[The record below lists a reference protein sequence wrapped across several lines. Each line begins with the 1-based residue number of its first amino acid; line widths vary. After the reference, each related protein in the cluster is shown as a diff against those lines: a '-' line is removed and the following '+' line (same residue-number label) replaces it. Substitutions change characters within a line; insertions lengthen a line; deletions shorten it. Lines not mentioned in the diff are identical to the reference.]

1 MLRRHAHGFS
11 CRTTRSET
19 FQGVVGS
26 LIRPAVVV
34 ADRAGSYDFEI
45 DHLRL
50 EQLEITVLRYGDPVE
65 VDLTELAPHA
75 GRGLVLQLVVAGASE
90 SRLGTAPGIVLS
102 CSRGHLVGND
112 VPMRVRCERHCRHFL
127 VRFERSVLEQMSQ
140 SFDQPLQLPD
150 PQLPLSL
157 ATPAGRALRRYVRY
171 LLSELHQP
179 GPLRTPG
186 PFVQATRQTLLALML
201 DAFVESPATGA
212 AYPVEATPH
221 CVRRAQEFIAAYLA
235 EDIGLGDIVAN
246 AGVSRRTLY
255 RSFEKA
261 RGTTP
266 LGFLR
271 DQRLERV
278 HAELLRADPAVVGVT
293 DIALRWGFTHLSDF
307 AARYRARFGCLPSDT
322 LRSTRGRGP
331 SSGR

>member
-1 MLRRHAHGFS
+1 
-11 CRTTRSET
+11 
-19 FQGVVGS
+19 
-26 LIRPAVVV
+26 
-34 ADRAGSYDFEI
+34 
-45 DHLRL
+45 
-50 EQLEITVLRYGDPVE
+50 
-65 VDLTELAPHA
+65 
-75 GRGLVLQLVVAGASE
+75 
-90 SRLGTAPGIVLS
+90 
-102 CSRGHLVGND
+102 
-112 VPMRVRCERHCRHFL
+112 
-127 VRFERSVLEQMSQ
+127 
-140 SFDQPLQLPD
+140 
-150 PQLPLSL
+150 
-157 ATPAGRALRRYVRY
+157 
-171 LLSELHQP
+171 
-179 GPLRTPG
+179 
-186 PFVQATRQTLLALML
+186 ML